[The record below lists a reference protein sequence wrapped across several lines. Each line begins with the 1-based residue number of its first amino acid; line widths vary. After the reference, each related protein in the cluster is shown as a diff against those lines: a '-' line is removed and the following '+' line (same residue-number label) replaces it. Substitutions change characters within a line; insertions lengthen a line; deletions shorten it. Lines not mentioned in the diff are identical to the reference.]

1 MHQKIVDVLIVGA
14 GPTGLTL
21 ACELRRRGVEVKL
34 IDQMHERT
42 TQSRALGLQARS
54 LEVFEKLGVLDQ
66 ILDRGLPVDTVQL
79 YENGRQIGMT
89 SLSILSIAYPFV
101 LIIPQADTEEV
112 LNRRLEQLGGRIERS
127 LTLVSLRGNQATI
140 SNASGQNEVITA
152 TWIVGCDG
160 AHSAVRR
167 ALHIPFRG
175 IKFAENFALA
185 DVVIENCQISRHE
198 IHGYMSP
205 AGVLGVMA
213 LPKKNHYRLITTF
226 HDDTSTTDLKIPF
239 LEKVIKERANVS
251 LSIQNI
257 VWASMFTI
265 HRRIVPRM
273 SQGFV
278 FLCGDAAHIHS
289 PAGGQGL
296 NIGIQD
302 AFNLAWKLALVHQR
316 RASPELLE
324 TYQEE
329 RHPVAQKTL
338 WGTTFATFFIST
350 PYRLLRHVF
359 FKAFAALFKWNFFRK
374 QFSATLAEV
383 RTHYKY
389 SRLSWQSVRDV
400 LWKGPKPG
408 TRAPLLESAEETRFI
423 ILVFGAPEYN
433 PELPNECVI
442 RHCPLDSVMA
452 LPYHALKPCL
462 YIIRP
467 DGYIASRSRRL
478 PTDLKKVIHD
488 NLFLF

>member
-34 IDQMHERT
+34 IDQMPSRT
-42 TQSRALGLQARS
+42 TESRALGLQARS

-79 YENGRQIGMT
+79 YENGKQIGMT

-101 LIIPQADTEEV
+101 LIIPQADTEDV
-112 LNRRLEQLGGRIERS
+112 LTHRLQQLGGRIERS
-127 LTLVSLRGNQATI
+127 LTLISLRGNQATLA
-140 SNASGQNEVITA
+140 NASGEHEVITA

-160 AHSAVRR
+160 AHSAVRH

-185 DVVIENCQISRHE
+185 DVVIENCPISRHE

-226 HDDTSTTDLKIPF
+226 HDDTQTTDLKIPF
-239 LEKVIKERANVS
+239 LEKVVKERTHVN
-251 LSIQNI
+251 LSIQDI
-257 VWASMFTI
+257 TWASMFSI

-302 AFNLAWKLALVHQR
+302 AFNLAWKLALVQQR
-316 RASPELLE
+316 RARTELLE

-329 RHPVAQKTL
+329 RQPVAQKTL

-350 PYRLLRHVF
+350 PYRLLRHIF
-359 FKAFAALFKWNFFRK
+359 FKAFAALFKWNCFRK

-383 RTHYKY
+383 KTHYKY

-400 LWKGPKPG
+400 LWRGPKPG

-423 ILVFGAPEYN
+423 VLVFGAPAYN
-433 PELPNECVI
+433 PELPGECII
-442 RHCPLDSVMA
+442 RHLPLDSVMA

-467 DGYIASRSRRL
+467 DGYIAFRSRTL
-478 PTDLKKVIHD
+478 LKDLKKEIHD
-488 NLFLF
+488 NLFLW

>member
-1 MHQKIVDVLIVGA
+1 MLQKIVDVLIVGA

-21 ACELRRRGVEVKL
+21 ACELRRRGIQIRL
-34 IDQMHERT
+34 IDRMPAPT

-54 LEVFEKLGVLDQ
+54 LEIFEKLGVLDK
-66 ILDRGLPVDTVQL
+66 ILDKGIPVDTVQL
-79 YENGRQIGMT
+79 YENGKQIGMT
-89 SLSILSIAYPFV
+89 SLSILPIAYPFV
-101 LIIPQADTEEV
+101 LITPQADTEEI
-112 LNRRLEQLGGRIERS
+112 LTHRLEELGGHVERS

-140 SNASGQNEVITA
+140 STTTGEHEVVTA

-160 AHSAVRR
+160 AHSAVRQ

-185 DVVIENCQISRHE
+185 DVIIENCAISRHE

-205 AGVLGVMA
+205 AGVLGVIA
-213 LPKKNHYRLITTF
+213 LPKKDHFRLITTF
-226 HDDTSTTDLKIPF
+226 HDDTKSADLKIPF
-239 LEKVIKERANVS
+239 LEKVVQERANVT
-251 LSIQNI
+251 LSIQDI
-257 VWASMFTI
+257 LWASMFTI

-273 SQGFV
+273 TQGFV

-302 AFNLAWKLALVHQR
+302 AFNLAWKLALVQQR
-316 RASPELLE
+316 SAHPELLE

-350 PYRLLRHVF
+350 PYRTLRHIF
-359 FKAFAALFKWNFFRK
+359 FKAFATLFKSSFFRK
-374 QFSATLAEV
+374 QFAATLAEV
-383 RTHYKY
+383 KTHYKF
-389 SRLSWQSVRDV
+389 SRLSWQAIRDV
-400 LWKGPKPG
+400 FWRGPKPG

-423 ILVFGAPEYN
+423 VLVFGAPDYN
-433 PELPNECVI
+433 PELQEECVI

-452 LPYHALKPCL
+452 LPYHATKPCL
-462 YIIRP
+462 FIIRP
-467 DGYIASRSRRL
+467 DGYIAFRSQRL
-478 PTDLKKVIHD
+478 LENLKKEIHD
-488 NLFLF
+488 NLFLT

>member
-21 ACELRRRGVEVKL
+21 ACELRRRGIQIRL
-34 IDQMHERT
+34 IDKMLERT

-54 LEVFEKLGVLDQ
+54 LEIFEKLGVLDK
-66 ILDRGLPVDTVQL
+66 ILDRGLPVDTVKL
-79 YENGRQIGMT
+79 YENGKQIGMT

-101 LIIPQADTEEV
+101 LVTPQADTEEI
-112 LNRRLEQLGGRIERS
+112 LTNRLEELGGQIERS

-140 SNASGQNEVITA
+140 ANSAGEQEVITA

-160 AHSAVRR
+160 AHSAVRH

-175 IKFAENFALA
+175 IKFTENFALA
-185 DVVIENCQISRHE
+185 DVVIENCPISRHE

-205 AGVLGVMA
+205 AGVLGVLA
-213 LPKKNHYRLITTF
+213 LPKKDHFRLITTF
-226 HDDTSTTDLKIPF
+226 HDDTTTGDLKIPF
-239 LEKVIKERANVS
+239 LEKVIQDRTKIS
-251 LSIQNI
+251 ISIQD
-257 VWASMFTI
+257 VLWASMFTI

-273 SQGFV
+273 TQGFV

-316 RASPELLE
+316 RAHPELLE

-350 PYRLLRHVF
+350 PYRLLRHIF
-359 FKAFAALFKWNFFRK
+359 FKAFAALFKSEFFRR
-374 QFSATLAEV
+374 QFAATLAEV
-383 RTHYKY
+383 KTHYKF

-400 LWKGPKPG
+400 FWKGPQPG
-408 TRAPLLESAEETRFI
+408 TRAPFLESAPETRFI
-423 ILVFGAPEYN
+423 ILIFGAPHYN
-433 PELPNECVI
+433 PELQEECVI
-442 RHCPLDSVMA
+442 RHIPLDSAIAM
-452 LPYHALKPCL
+452 PYHATQPCL

-467 DGYIASRSRRL
+467 DGYIAFRSRKLL
-478 PTDLKKVIHD
+478 PDLKQEIHD
-488 NLFLF
+488 NLFLY